1 MKIHAIQTGSV
12 TIRPSQ
18 QIGKGRGLVK
28 MKNILTDKEWTE
40 PLPIYAWAIEH
51 PEGIILVDTGEN
63 SRTMEPG
70 YFPTWH
76 PYFKN
81 AKMRVKPEEEIGPQ
95 LKNIGINTSDVKH
108 VIMTH
113 LHTDHAGGLS
123 YFPKS
128 KIIIHKGEYK
138 SALGFSGLLKGFPNN
153 RFPSWLSPILFEFNN
168 EKFYSFQQS
177 LKLYDDVIIVPTFG
191 HTGTHISVIVQ
202 HDGLNYFLAGD
213 SSYNQQN
220 MLLEKVDG
228 VSLNNGVALNTL
240 KNIKHY
246 TKLNPTIYLP
256 SHDPDSAKR
265 LRKNETVIKH
275 ESDLVINQALT

>member
-1 MKIHAIQTGSV
+1 
-12 TIRPSQ
+12 
-18 QIGKGRGLVK
+18 
-28 MKNILTDKEWTE
+28 
-40 PLPIYAWAIEH
+40 
-51 PEGIILVDTGEN
+51 
-63 SRTMEPG
+63 
-70 YFPTWH
+70 
-76 PYFKN
+76 
-81 AKMRVKPEEEIGPQ
+81 
-95 LKNIGINTSDVKH
+95 
-108 VIMTH
+108 

-128 KIIIHKGEYK
+128 EILIHKGEYK
-138 SALGFSGLLKGFPNN
+138 GALGFSGLLKGVPNN
-153 RFPSWLSPILFEFNN
+153 RFPSRLSPHLFGFNN

-228 VSLNNGVALNTL
+228 VSLNNGVALTTL

-246 TKLNPTIYLP
+246 AKLNPTIYLP

-265 LRKNETVIKH
+265 LRNNETVFEH
-275 ESDLVINQALT
+275 ESDVVINQVLT